1 MGTTEREG
9 HANAVARFEAAREE
23 RDRRSTTHDD
33 AASGSAEELRAFTEL
48 KVAEDQFAAREAW
61 LKWTERDD

>member
-1 MGTTEREG
+1 MAQEREG
-9 HANAVARFEAAREE
+9 HQQAVERFEAARDE
-23 RDRRSTTHDD
+23 RDHRADKNES
-33 AASGSAEELRAFTEL
+33 ASGATDELRAFTEL